1 MQIKKDVI
9 FCIYRLC
16 VDKFCLSIQ
25 IDYFTGSKNK
35 PTHMTQTSKYRTLIA
50 DDEQPARD
58 RLKKLLAEHADKVE
72 LIGEAQNGLECLEM
86 IDRLKPDLLF
96 LDIQMPG
103 LTGFEVL
110 QQTKHSPIVIFCTA
124 YDEFAL
130 QAFETNS
137 IDYIVKPIKA
147 ERIQKSIDKL
157 DSLSQNTDKQEL
169 LRIIQSYI
177 SQTPKKEITSIP
189 VKLGDRMLFVKIE
202 DVSFFSAEEKYVT
215 IHTKDGKTY
224 LSDFPLKSLEE
235 KLGESFLRIHRS
247 ILVNNRRIKEINKH
261 FGSRYIIKMDDINQT
276 KLISGRSYCE
286 EVKRLME
293 I

>member
-1 MQIKKDVI
+1 M
-9 FCIYRLC
+9 
-16 VDKFCLSIQ
+16 
-25 IDYFTGSKNK
+25 NP
-35 PTHMTQTSKYRTLIA
+35 PTPKYRTLIA

-86 IDRLKPDLLF
+86 IERLKPDLVF

-103 LTGFEVL
+103 LNGFEVL
-110 QQTKHSPIVIFCTA
+110 QQTIHSPVVVFCTA

-137 IDYIVKPIKA
+137 IDYIVKPVKA
-147 ERIQKSIDKL
+147 ERIQKSIEKL
-157 DSLSQNTDKQEL
+157 DTLKRHSDKQEL
-169 LRIIQSYI
+169 LRIIENYI

-189 VKLGDRMLFVKIE
+189 VKLGDRMLFVRIE
-202 DVSFFSAEEKYVT
+202 DVSYFLAEEKYVN
-215 IHTKDGKTY
+215 IFTKDGKTY
-224 LSDFPLKSLEE
+224 LCDFPLKSLEE

-247 ILVNNRRIKEINKH
+247 LLVNVSRIREINKH
-261 FGSRYIIKMDDINQT
+261 FSSRYVVKMDDSNQS
-276 KLISGRSYCE
+276 KLLSGRGYCE
-286 EVKRLME
+286 QVRGLME